1 MVRKRKMEHDRNCY
15 FELFLKSSASNIP
28 LKKTASSVERIYERH
43 IYTAERTY
51 FVFEFIAYSCERYSS
66 GREMISEKS
75 CWRLNF
81 SGFHFAAAKAALRKH
96 SSFFKT

>member
-1 MVRKRKMEHDRNCY
+1 MVKKRKMEHDRNCY
-15 FELFLKSSASNIP
+15 FELFLKSSVSNIP
-28 LKKTASSVERIYERH
+28 LKKTASSVER

-96 SSFFKT
+96 NSFFNT